1 MREHEVPTHV
11 QAEDRVLLGFTF
23 PQVVA
28 VVAVCAISYG
38 AYRYAPVGPSEV
50 RMGIA
55 VLFGLVGI
63 AMVVGKIGG
72 RRLPLVAADLLKY
85 RLGARVYAGQIA
97 QLVRAEPPAPAQPV
111 GSGPGPVSLMAKRAG
126 RGLARLRKKGKT
138 RKNKERRNGRMRWFG
153 KRRGKDA
160 GRDQRHD
167 HRAETLQSRRRKPR
181 MGWIPVVALA
191 VLMAAVVAVPQ
202 AALADDHEP
211 WRDEIDFELTEP
223 VEGRR
228 IFVEGLTVSGDRA
241 AVTLRAAT
249 NIDLRTRAYGG
260 PEGTWLRFWGSATLD
275 EGERVQYSLPLH
287 GPAPSFTFSWED
299 GLGQAGAFTVT
310 HEWIPHPLPAVE
322 GELCDLRLVSL
333 GWTPGAVSGVVE
345 SECVTSIEHP
355 VELQT
360 VAGHQSVTQTA
371 LMDAQVTAVTGTVSA
386 ATGAS
391 QTSVAFVPDGE
402 TRFTLPVGDG
412 ADIHAVTVDASLE
425 ASLRIPIP
433 PLTVLTH
440 HPERTEQVT
449 RTVHLH
455 RPGDSDSDSQT
466 ATATCEDGATASA
479 TATAYACDSPRL
491 NARRFEEMVV
501 GKIRSNVLTDG
512 NIRALV
518 KVVDEQMDGVAR
530 EQRKRLETIEDELED
545 VKRKLGRIWHFV
557 ETTDID
563 MADASD
569 RIKEHRERQ
578 ERLEDAAA
586 DARAILSQRRAVL
599 DDVNTIA
606 AYAQDMSE
614 FLNESELTERR
625 AFIETFVKEIV
636 VMPGDALLRYTIP
649 MPDDSPIPGRNA
661 EEMVLNGSVLSTV
674 KNGGAYFDDRQNRL

>member
-23 PQVVA
+23 PQIVA

-50 RMGIA
+50 RMAIA
-55 VLFGLVGI
+55 VVLGLVGV

-85 RLGARVYAGQIA
+85 RLGARVYAGPVS

-111 GSGPGPVSLMAKRAG
+111 RSGPGPLSLMAKRAG
-126 RGLARLRKKGKT
+126 RGLGRLRKKGKS

-153 KRRGKDA
+153 KRRGKDG
-160 GRDQRHD
+160 GRGQRHD
-167 HRAETLQSRRRKPR
+167 HQVETLESRRRKPR

-202 AALADDHEP
+202 SALADDHEP
-211 WRDEIDFELTEP
+211 WRDEIDFELAEP

-249 NIDLRTRAYGG
+249 ALDIRVRAFGG
-260 PEGTWLRFWGSATLD
+260 PEGSWLRFWGSATLA

-287 GPAPSFTFSWED
+287 GPAPSFTVSWED
-299 GLGQAGAFTVT
+299 TLGQAGALTF
-310 HEWIPHPLPAVE
+310 EESQLPFPLPAVE
-322 GELCDLRLVSL
+322 GELCDLRVTSL
-333 GWTPGAVSGVVE
+333 GWTPGAVSGVIE
-345 SECVTSIEHP
+345 SECVTNIEHP

-360 VAGHQSVTQTA
+360 VAGHESVTQTA
-371 LMDAQVTAVTGTVSA
+371 LMDAGVTAITGTVSA

-391 QTSVAFVPDGE
+391 HESVPFVPNGE

-412 ADIHAVTVDASLE
+412 ADIHAMTVDASLE

-466 ATATCEDGATASA
+466 ATAACEDGATATA
-479 TATAYACDSPRL
+479 TATAYAYVPS
-491 NARRFEEMVV
+491 AT
-501 GKIRSNVLTDG
+501 I
-512 NIRALV
+512 
-518 KVVDEQMDGVAR
+518 AR
-530 EQRKRLETIEDELED
+530 EVTVTIVHPEHVKAET
-545 VKRKLGRIWHFV
+545 V
-557 ETTDID
+557 ERSPVTRTRSETLSL
-563 MADASD
+563 ASTVGSD
-569 RIKEHRERQ
+569 
-578 ERLEDAAA
+578 DTF
-586 DARAILSQRRAVL
+586 AVL
-599 DDVNTIA
+599 VLPEPEPEDPPAEQEPAD
-606 AYAQDMSE
+606 
-614 FLNESELTERR
+614 
-625 AFIETFVKEIV
+625 
-636 VMPGDALLRYTIP
+636 GLRQW
-649 MPDDSPIPGRNA
+649 
-661 EEMVLNGSVLSTV
+661 
-674 KNGGAYFDDRQNRL
+674 FDRLGWEWPW